1 MDLHSVKSRFLGSYV
16 FLIILFVIQLPII
29 YVLVGGMSQKYSQVV
44 EAGALRKRV
53 VELNYVLNRHIM
65 NGEEEL
71 EQVFQDKKAEYG
83 RVIES
88 LRTGTDEVPAVT
100 GSAKDK
106 LQAVEEKWEGML
118 VALDKTMESGDSL
131 SEAMMELES
140 TTYPMVDRM
149 NGIVK
154 GFVALGDQSYS
165 KSIDLAGL
173 QRMRT
178 VNMAYLMER
187 YARSNYELNLVS
199 DNLKKT
205 MSDFEATL
213 KGLKNGS
220 AELNLRPVHNPD
232 IIRKINEAE
241 GLWAKRKELV
251 ATGMKDKEAFAANVN
266 ELSNRHTPEIL
277 AAADDL
283 TKEIAANARA
293 SAMKGIAV
301 MAVAVFLSV
310 GVSVFFMWSTNTHII
325 RPIIRVKETVEAISQ
340 GDLSKRADIKVRF
353 LGRELRDEVTSLG
366 GSVDAMAVQMSG
378 VIGRITDS
386 SNLLA
391 SAAEQLSSSATQIEV
406 GANRQSGQTVQVA
419 TSMEEMNSTVIEV
432 AKNSNKVSESARNA
446 QSIAVKGGGVVSE
459 AISAMQEVA
468 ESTSVTADT
477 IKKLGKSSEEIGTIV
492 SVINDIADQTNL
504 LALNAAIEAA
514 RAGEQGRG
522 FAVVADEV
530 RKLAERT
537 TKATKEISGMIRT
550 IQSETGT
557 AVSAMDDGTKRVEK
571 GVRLANEAGDALKRI
586 VTGVENVTD
595 MISHIATSAEEQSA
609 TADEIAQNMD
619 SIAEVAKTNVGAIA
633 DVSRATSEMARLA
646 TELKG
651 LVANFRVEHASNSRA
666 AGMKVVEGGRKSAE
680 VKPFPLFKKASGH
693 A

>member
-1 MDLHSVKSRFLGSYV
+1 MDLHSVKSRFLGSYL
-16 FLIILFVIQLPII
+16 FLIILFFIQLPII
-29 YVLVGGMSQKYSQVV
+29 YMLVGGMSQKYSQVV
-44 EAGALRKRV
+44 EASALRKRA

-71 EQVFQDKKAEYG
+71 EQVFQDRKAEYG
-83 RVIES
+83 KAIES
-88 LRTGTDEVPAVT
+88 LRTGTPEVPAVT

-106 LQAVEEKWEGML
+106 LAVVEQKWQGML
-118 VALDKTMESGDSL
+118 AALDKTMESGDSL
-131 SEAMMELES
+131 TDAMRELEVS
-140 TTYPMVDRM
+140 TYPMVDKM

-187 YARSNYELNLVS
+187 YARSNFELDLVS

-205 MSDFEATL
+205 MSDFETTL

-220 AELNLRPVHNPD
+220 VELGLKPVHNPEL
-232 IIRKINEAE
+232 IRKFSEAE
-241 GLWAKRKELV
+241 ELWAKRKELV
-251 ATGMKDKEAFAANVN
+251 AAGMKDKDVFAANVN
-266 ELSNRHTPEIL
+266 ELSNRHTPEIV

-283 TKEIAANARA
+283 TKEIAAGARS
-293 SAMKGIAV
+293 SAMKGIVV
-301 MAVAVFLSV
+301 MAVAVFVSAGL
-310 GVSVFFMWSTNTHII
+310 SVFFMWSTNIHII
-325 RPIIRVKETVEAISQ
+325 KPIMKVKDTVEAFSH
-340 GDLSKRADIKVRF
+340 GDLSKRAEIKIRF
-353 LGRELRDEVTSLG
+353 LGKDLKDEVTSLG
-366 GSVDAMAVQMSG
+366 DSVDAMAVQMSG

-391 SAAEQLSSSATQIEV
+391 SASEQLSSSATQIEE

-419 TSMEEMNSTVIEV
+419 TSMEEMNATVIEV
-432 AKNSNKVSESARNA
+432 AKNSNQVSESARNA
-446 QSIAVKGGGVVSE
+446 QSIAVKGGDIVSE

-477 IKKLGKSSEEIGTIV
+477 IKKLGKSSEEIGSIV

-514 RAGEQGRG
+514 RAGDQGRG

-537 TKATKEISGMIRT
+537 TKATKEISGMIKT
-550 IQSETGT
+550 IQTETGT
-557 AVSAMDDGTKRVEK
+557 AVSAMDEGTRKVEN

-586 VTGVENVTD
+586 VTGVEGVTD

-609 TADEIAQNMD
+609 TTDEITQNMD
-619 SIAEVAKTNVGAIA
+619 SIAEVAKTNVAAIGE
-633 DVSRATSEMARLA
+633 VSRATNEMARLA
-646 TELKG
+646 TELKS
-651 LVANFRVEHASNSRA
+651 LVSNFKVEHASERRPAETSG
-666 AGMKVVEGGRKSAE
+666 AGGFRKTAE
-680 VKPFPLFKKASGH
+680 VKQFPRFKKASGQ